1 MPAASSLFVFSLM
14 SDSSSSF
21 IAKSISESTVC
32 EDPAFEVSENNRLIG
47 TATVPNAVPIPYTR
61 GNIWFVV
68 SLVSLAGLAR
78 LVPHCVAVPRYVLK
92 NKTFT
97 SPFPTTIYYPSLPV
111 LTQVFHETT
120 ERLNLTLTMFLVP
133 MAVCE
138 IFLHL
143 YTAPD
148 LILDRQSL

>member
-1 MPAASSLFVFSLM
+1 M
-14 SDSSSSF
+14 SDSSPSST
-21 IAKSISESTVC
+21 ANSIRKSTVC
-32 EDPAFEVSENNRLIG
+32 EDPAFEVSESNRAIG

-78 LVPHCVAVPRYVLK
+78 LVPHCVTIPRNVLK
-92 NKTFT
+92 NRPFT
-97 SPFPTTIYYPSLPV
+97 SPFPATIYYPSLPV
-111 LTQVFHETT
+111 LAQVFHETT
-120 ERLNLTLTMFLVP
+120 ERLNLTLTMFMVP
-133 MAVCE
+133 MAICE